1 MNKKPFIERLK
12 AAYDNSEKLLSDG
25 EVLDLVYDWLDR
37 KGTIPELR
45 KLLHA
50 NEPIEFTSEPQ
61 VNPQGIPIT
70 YENKDELSAEDI
82 ESSRSDK

>member
-12 AAYDNSEKLLSDG
+12 TAYDNSEKLLSDG
-25 EVLDLVYDWLDR
+25 EVLDLVYDWLAR

-50 NEPIEFTSEPQ
+50 NEPIEFTSEPE
-61 VNPQGIPIT
+61 VNTQGVPIT
-70 YENKDELSAEDI
+70 YANKDELTSEDI
-82 ESSRSDK
+82 ESARSDE

>member
-1 MNKKPFIERLK
+1 MNKIPFIERLK
-12 AAYDNSEKLLSDG
+12 TAYDNSNELLSDG

-50 NEPIEFTSEPQ
+50 NEPIEFTSEPPE
-61 VNPQGIPIT
+61 VNAQGIPIT
-70 YENKDELSAEDI
+70 YANKDELSEEDF
-82 ESSRSDK
+82 K